1 MKTDH
6 LSIRYFK
13 RTKLPSQTLFTSG
26 ISLLLGY
33 FRQMLFWVNL
43 CTTLLYRCHDVPL
56 SIYLPIYLPI
66 YLSTL
71 LSAYSAHLRIGA
83 EFKKMF
89 VRPVLIFKCILL
101 SAYSTHLRILAEFK
115 KMFAR
120 PVLIF
125 QCTRTKNNLL

>member
-33 FRQMLFWVNL
+33 FRQMLFWVNP

-56 SIYLPIYLPI
+56 SIYLSI

-101 SAYSTHLRILAEFK
+101 SVYSTHLRILAEFK
-115 KMFAR
+115 KKCSLDQF
-120 PVLIF
+120 
-125 QCTRTKNNLL
+125 